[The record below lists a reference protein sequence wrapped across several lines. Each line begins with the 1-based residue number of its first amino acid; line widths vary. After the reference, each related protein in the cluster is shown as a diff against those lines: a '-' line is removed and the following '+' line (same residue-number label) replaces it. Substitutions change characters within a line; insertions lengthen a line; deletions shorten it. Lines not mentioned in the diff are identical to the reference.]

1 MRHFGSIRGPVPGF
15 LLVGM
20 LAVPLGAVAGVWE
33 YTDAQGTVH
42 FSDSPRHA
50 GFRERAPEPM
60 LDARGRERRPGGFRR
75 GVAAWDSFIVGAG
88 RRHGISPALLKAVIH
103 AESGFDVRAVSQK
116 GAQGLMQL
124 MPPTAASL
132 GVDDPFNPWQNIDGG
147 TRHLARL
154 VRTHRGDLSLA
165 LAAYNAGSEAVRR
178 HRGIPPY
185 SETRNYVRKVLE
197 FYRHYHGDFD

>member
-1 MRHFGSIRGPVPGF
+1 MRHSDDVRRLFRGSLLTGLLAAPG
-15 LLVGM
+15 
-20 LAVPLGAVAGVWE
+20 GAGAQVWQ
-33 YTDAQGTVH
+33 YTDSQGTVH
-42 FSDSPRHA
+42 FSDGPRHA
-50 GFRERAPEPM
+50 GYHERAPDRSP
-60 LDARGRERRPGGFRR
+60 DARIRERRPGGWSRR
-75 GVAAWDSFIVGAG
+75 AAAWDSFILGAG

-103 AESGFDVRAVSQK
+103 AESGFDARAVSHK

-185 SETRNYVRKVLE
+185 SETRSYVRKVLE
-197 FYRHYHGDFD
+197 FYRHYHGHFD